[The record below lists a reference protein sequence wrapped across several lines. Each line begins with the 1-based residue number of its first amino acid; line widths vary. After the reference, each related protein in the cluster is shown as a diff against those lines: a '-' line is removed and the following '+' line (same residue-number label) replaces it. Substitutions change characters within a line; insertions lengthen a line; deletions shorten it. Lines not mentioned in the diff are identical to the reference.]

1 MTSPHLGF
9 NGVATSKFIAL
20 SAPMNYCYYP
30 RNVMPEF
37 NRLFL
42 EKVVRVL
49 WRKADACAGRL
60 YPLSDTLASMA
71 ARPFELH
78 LELTNLCNA
87 DCVFCPY
94 QFQEREVQFMPDEVF
109 QKAVSDYVAIGGGS
123 VGLTPIVGDALI
135 DPKFLER
142 VRYLRALPQV
152 DRIWLTTNCILLDKF
167 GVEAV
172 LQSGINALNISTAG
186 FDAEMYRRVYRNASY
201 QRMRRNVTELVER
214 NSALGSPVAI
224 TIALRPDRPLDAV
237 MADPDFQPILAHKP
251 QLDFTWSFTSAN
263 GRITREILPS
273 SMKLRV
279 VNSRP
284 EACVNTYNGPMVLP
298 DGTVM
303 GCSCVAAMD
312 ATKDLGIGNIMRSH
326 LAEIWAGEAVRKLRS
341 SFAASSLNS
350 TCAGCDMYRD
360 LEFYRTRAGRRR
372 AKLNQAR
379 VEGKVLKTAS
389 ARRSPFAGG

>member
-1 MTSPHLGF
+1 
-9 NGVATSKFIAL
+9 
-20 SAPMNYCYYP
+20 
-30 RNVMPEF
+30 MPKF
-37 NRLFL
+37 NRLFAQ
-42 EKVVRVL
+42 KVARVL
-49 WRKADACAGRL
+49 RRKADAWVGRL
-60 YPLSDTLASMA
+60 YPLHKTLDAMA
-71 ARPFELH
+71 VRPFELH

-94 QFQEREVQFMPDEVF
+94 QFQTRQTQFMPDAVF
-109 QKAVSDYVAIGGGS
+109 QKAIGDYVAIGGGS

-142 VRYLRALPQV
+142 VRYLRSLPQV
-152 DRIWLTTNCILLDKF
+152 DRIWLTTNCILLDRF

-172 LQSGINALNISTAG
+172 LQSGINALNVSTAG
-186 FDAEMYRRVYRNASY
+186 FDAEMYQRVYRNASY
-201 QRMRRNVTELVER
+201 QRMRRNVVELVER
-214 NSALGSPVAI
+214 NSAMGSPVAI

-263 GRITREILPS
+263 GRITRDILPA

-279 VNSRP
+279 VSSRP

-312 ATKDLGIGNIMRSH
+312 ATKNLGIGNILQAH
-326 LAEIWAGEAVRKLRS
+326 LSEIWTGAATQTLRA
-341 SFAASSLNS
+341 SFAGNTLNS
-350 TCAGCDMYRD
+350 TCKGCDMYRD
-360 LEFYRTRAGRRR
+360 LEFYRTRDGRRR
-372 AKLNQAR
+372 AELNQAR
-379 VEGKVLKTAS
+379 AEGKVVKAAS
-389 ARRSPFAGG
+389 AHRGPFSGG

>member
-1 MTSPHLGF
+1 
-9 NGVATSKFIAL
+9 
-20 SAPMNYCYYP
+20 
-30 RNVMPEF
+30 MPKF
-37 NRLFL
+37 NRLFVQ
-42 EKVVRVL
+42 KVARVL
-49 WRKADACAGRL
+49 RRKADAWVGRL
-60 YPLSDTLASMA
+60 YPLSKTLDAMA
-71 ARPFELH
+71 VRPFELH

-94 QFQEREVQFMPDEVF
+94 QFQTREVQFMPDDVF
-109 QKAVSDYVAIGGGS
+109 RKAVHDYIAIGGGS

-142 VRYLRALPQV
+142 VRYLRSLPQI

-167 GVEAV
+167 GVDDV
-172 LQSGINALNISTAG
+172 LRSGINALNVSTAG

-201 QRMRRNVTELVER
+201 QRMRRNVVELVER

-224 TIALRPDRPLDAV
+224 TIALRPDRPLADV

-263 GRITREILPS
+263 GRITRDILPA

-279 VNSRP
+279 VSSRP
-284 EACVNTYNGPMVLP
+284 EPCVNTYNGLMVLP

-312 ATKDLGIGNIMRSH
+312 AVKDLAIGHVMKSP
-326 LAEIWAGEAVRKLRS
+326 LGEIWSDTAVQKLRS
-341 SFAASSLNS
+341 SFRDGTLNS
-350 TCAGCDMYRD
+350 TCSGCDMYRD
-360 LEFYRTRAGRRR
+360 LEFYRTGDGRRR
-372 AKLNQAR
+372 GQLNLAR
-379 VEGKVLKTAS
+379 AQGKDLKAAAS
-389 ARRSPFAGG
+389 NRPFSGG

>member
-1 MTSPHLGF
+1 M
-9 NGVATSKFIAL
+9 AA
-20 SAPMNYCYYP
+20 
-30 RNVMPEF
+30 F

-42 EKVVRVL
+42 EKATRVL

-60 YPLSDTLASMA
+60 YPIHRTLAAMA

-87 DCVFCPY
+87 NCVFCPY
-94 QFQEREVQFMPDEVF
+94 QFQMREVQFMPDDIF
-109 QKAVSDYVAIGGGS
+109 QKAVADFVALGGGS

-135 DPKFLER
+135 DPKFLDR
-142 VRYLRALPQV
+142 IRYLRSFPQI
-152 DRIWLTTNCILLDKF
+152 DRVWLTTNCILLDRF
-167 GVEAV
+167 GAEPV
-172 LQSGINALNISTAG
+172 LQSGINALNVSTAG

-201 QRMRRNVTELVER
+201 ERMRRNVLELVER
-214 NSALGSPVAI
+214 NAALGNRVAI

-237 MADPDFQPILAHKP
+237 MADPDFQPILAHNP
-251 QLDFTWSFTSAN
+251 QLDFTWSYTSAN
-263 GRITREILPS
+263 GRIKRDNLPA

-279 VNSRP
+279 VTSRT
-284 EACVNTYNGPMVLP
+284 EACVNTYNGAMVLP

-312 ATKDLGIGNIMRSH
+312 ATKNLGIGNIQNST
-326 LAEIWAGEAVRKLRS
+326 LCEIWAGEATRALRS
-341 SFAASSLNS
+341 SFSTGTLNS

-372 AKLNQAR
+372 AELNRAR
-379 VEGKVLKTAS
+379 AEGKVIEANGS
-389 ARRSPFAGG
+389 RYVPFAGG